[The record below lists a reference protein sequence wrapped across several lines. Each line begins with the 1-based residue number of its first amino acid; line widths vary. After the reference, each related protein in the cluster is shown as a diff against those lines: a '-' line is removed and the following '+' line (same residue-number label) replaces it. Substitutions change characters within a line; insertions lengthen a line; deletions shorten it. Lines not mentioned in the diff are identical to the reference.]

1 MFPFMLAFIAL
12 IIIRPQEYPAFAG
25 TAGIPLLPLSIAG
38 AAAFWLFSSRKTF
51 SAPQYPLLMAFLL
64 ALMMSK
70 VANGWMGGA
79 LVVLSRF
86 GLCVVAFVL
95 IANAMDTRSRIHAA
109 MAVFCLCA
117 SVLAIHGIDQVR
129 NGIGWTGAE
138 LSQGTRI
145 QYIGIFGDPNDL
157 GLLFAM
163 CLPMSLYLAGR
174 GGYAG
179 MRRLFWWAVA
189 ALLVYGIY
197 LTNSRGT
204 LLAVVG
210 MLGVYVWMRRGMVV
224 AGIMAVCALAG
235 MMLLPSR
242 LQDLEVGEAS
252 AMGRVESWYHG
263 LQMFIDRPVLGVGA
277 GAYSDMYYLTAHNSF
292 VLVLAE
298 SGFIGFS
305 IWIAFLGYCI
315 LMPLAAVRS
324 PLPPGHDPEAPLDP
338 EVLADWQT
346 DRRLAS
352 ALLLALCGFLAAGF
366 FLSRSY
372 VVVLYMLTALVTAQ
386 YWDMKRRHP
395 DLQAFSLGRDVLRW
409 PAFTA
414 VAVAGLYVGVKV
426 LLAVA

>member
-12 IIIRPQEYPAFAG
+12 IIIRPQEYPALAG

-38 AAAFWLFSSRKTF
+38 AAVFWLFSSRKTF

-70 VANGWMGGA
+70 VVNGWMGGA
-79 LVVLSRF
+79 IMVLSRF

-95 IANAMDTRSRIHAA
+95 IANAMNTRSKIHAA
-109 MAVFCLCA
+109 MAVFCVCA
-117 SVLAIHGIDQVR
+117 AVLAVHGIDQAR
-129 NGIGWTGAE
+129 TGIGWTGAE

-163 CLPMSLYLAGR
+163 CLPMALYLSGR
-174 GGYAG
+174 GGLAG
-179 MRRLFWWAVA
+179 LRRLFWWSVA
-189 ALLVYGIY
+189 AVLVYGIY
-197 LTNSRGT
+197 LTDSRGT
-204 LLAVVG
+204 LLALVG
-210 MLGVYVWMRRGMVV
+210 MLGVYIWMRRGMLA
-224 AGIMAVCALAG
+224 AGCMAAAALGA
-235 MMLLPSR
+235 MLLLPSR
-242 LQDLEVGEAS
+242 LHELDVGEAS

-263 LQMFIDRPVLGVGA
+263 LQMFIGSPVLGVGA

-305 IWIAFLGYCI
+305 LWIAFLGYCI
-315 LMPLAAVRS
+315 LMPLAAIRS
-324 PLPPGHDPEAPLDP
+324 PLPPGHDPAEAIDAG
-338 EVLADWQT
+338 VLADWQV
-346 DRRLAS
+346 DRKLAA

-372 VVVLYMLTALVTAQ
+372 VVVLYMLAALVTAQ
-386 YWDMKRRHP
+386 YWDMKGRHP
-395 DLQAFSLGRDVLRW
+395 ELEAFSLGRDILRW

-414 VAVAGLYVGVKV
+414 VAVLTLYVCVKL